1 MSNRK
6 VRLIQ
11 VAKEFKVG
19 LSSITDFLLKKGV
32 SDVSP
37 NSQVNDE
44 VYAMLEKEFGG
55 NKGITGNERDSVR
68 ERISLNK
75 QATVTLDQNKTNQ
88 PQKEDDEVVIV
99 KSNVIN
105 VKDEIQ
111 KPKFLGK
118 IDLEPKKPEPK
129 PEVKPEPKPEP
140 KVAEQPKT
148 EPKPEPKVEP
158 KVEETVQEQ
167 KKDSVFRPNQT
178 QLAGPQIVRHR
189 GADEQENARH
199 RGL

>member
-19 LSSITDFLLKKGV
+19 LNSITDFLLKKGV

-55 NKGITGNERDSVR
+55 NKGITGNERENVR

-75 QATVTLDQNKTNQ
+75 QATVTLDKNKPNQ
-88 PQKEDDEVVIV
+88 TQKEDEEEVII

-118 IDLEPKKPEPK
+118 IDLEPKKAEPK
-129 PEVKPEPKPEP
+129 
-140 KVAEQPKT
+140 Q
-148 EPKPEPKVEP
+148 
-158 KVEETVQEQ
+158 
-167 KKDSVFRPNQT
+167 D
-178 QLAGPQIVRHR
+178 I
-189 GADEQENARH
+189 
-199 RGL
+199 

>member
-55 NKGITGNERDSVR
+55 N
-68 ERISLNK
+68 
-75 QATVTLDQNKTNQ
+75 
-88 PQKEDDEVVIV
+88 
-99 KSNVIN
+99 
-105 VKDEIQ
+105 
-111 KPKFLGK
+111 
-118 IDLEPKKPEPK
+118 
-129 PEVKPEPKPEP
+129 
-140 KVAEQPKT
+140 
-148 EPKPEPKVEP
+148 
-158 KVEETVQEQ
+158 
-167 KKDSVFRPNQT
+167 
-178 QLAGPQIVRHR
+178 
-189 GADEQENARH
+189 
-199 RGL
+199 